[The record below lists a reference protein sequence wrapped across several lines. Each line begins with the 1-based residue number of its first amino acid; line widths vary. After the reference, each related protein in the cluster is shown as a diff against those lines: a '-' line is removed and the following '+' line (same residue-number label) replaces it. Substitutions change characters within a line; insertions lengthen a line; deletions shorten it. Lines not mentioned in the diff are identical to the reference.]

1 MIQNS
6 RNTITA
12 PAQQTVGGT
21 TYDWQSWSDAGARSH
36 DIFAPATATTYTA
49 TYTAAP
55 PPADVRVTQ
64 SATLTRSGVT
74 ITAVVTNGGPG
85 SASAVTLSDTL
96 NSKLSYVSSSTT
108 VGACAYASGS
118 RTVTCSIGTL
128 ANAAQATVTI
138 VANAA
143 GHGNVSNVVTVTS
156 TTTDPNT
163 ANNTATASI
172 KLR

>member
-1 MIQNS
+1 M
-6 RNTITA
+6 
-12 PAQQTVGGT
+12 
-21 TYDWQSWSDAGARSH
+21 
-36 DIFAPATATTYTA
+36 
-49 TYTAAP
+49 
-55 PPADVRVTQ
+55 
-64 SATLTRSGVT
+64 
-74 ITAVVTNGGPG
+74 
-85 SASAVTLSDTL
+85 TLSDTL
-96 NSKLSYVSSSTT
+96 NSKLSYVSASTT
-108 VGACAYASGS
+108 VGTCAYASGS

-128 ANAAQATVTI
+128 ANPAQATVTI